1 MARTYGPADTWPKH
15 QFLFW
20 NKALSVAQS
29 AGWSLRYVDAP
40 HKFGNAYCPGGADG
54 FPCSFMIDKTA
65 NGGETFS
72 VEARKL
78 IRNCRHGSA
87 GPGSKVR
94 PRQLECQR
102 LLDQADRVIASVAE
116 GLDAAEA
123 RQAAQAELDRLQ
135 LQIEAVEA
143 NLDDILQ
150 RDVDEAL
157 RAVYETDGAPT
168 SDEISDTLAEAVA
181 AVDSG
186 ESVATKLKRSRPH
199 LAEPFLQRVLAART
213 LIAGLRARLE
223 ELMI

>member
-1 MARTYGPADTWPKH
+1 VARTLGPAETWPKH
-15 QFLFW
+15 QFPFW
-20 NKALSVAQS
+20 NRALSEGQS

-40 HKFGNAYCPGGADG
+40 HTFGYAYCPGGPDG
-54 FPCSFMIDKTA
+54 FSCSFMIDKTA
-65 NGGETFS
+65 KGGETFS

-87 GPGSKVR
+87 GPSSKVLA
-94 PRQLECQR
+94 RQECQR
-102 LLDQADRVIASVAE
+102 LLDQADRLIGSVAG

-123 RQAAQAELDRLQ
+123 RQAAQVELDRLQ

-168 SDEISDTLAEAVA
+168 PNELSGTLAEAVA
-181 AVDSG
+181 AVGSG
-186 ESVATKLKRSRPH
+186 ETVATKLKRGRPH
-199 LAEPFLQRVLAART
+199 LAGPFLQRVLAART
-213 LIAGLRARLE
+213 RIAALRARLE
-223 ELMI
+223 GLMM

>member
-1 MARTYGPADTWPKH
+1 MAIYGPADTWPKH
-15 QFLFW
+15 QFPFW
-20 NKALSVAQS
+20 NKALSEAQS
-29 AGWSLRYVDAP
+29 AGWSLRFVDAP
-40 HKFGNAYCPGGADG
+40 HTFGYAHCPGGADG

-65 NGGETFS
+65 RDSETFS

-87 GPGSKVR
+87 APGSKVQA
-94 PRQLECQR
+94 RQHECQR
-102 LLDQADRVIASVAE
+102 LLDQADQLIGSVAE

-135 LQIEAVEA
+135 LQVEAVEA

-150 RDVDEAL
+150 SDVDEAL

-168 SDEISDTLAEAVA
+168 PNQISGTLAEAVA

-186 ESVATKLKRSRPH
+186 ESVATKLKRGRPR
-199 LAEPFLQRVLAART
+199 LADPSSGGPWKPVRASPRCEPGWRT
-213 LIAGLRARLE
+213 
-223 ELMI
+223 